1 MASTSIKWWRDQK
14 YYDQGGW
21 RGTFKLDGGG
31 AYMNQGIHNVD
42 LMYWLMGEVVEV
54 SAFTGTL
61 AHERIE
67 VEDTG
72 VAILKFANGALGT
85 IEAAAAANGFWVSL
99 EPRFQVLDAPGG
111 MKIMTIHAF
120 CQSLLRR
127 FPLEAQV
134 PPHFEVMDD
143 RSAEESFRQ
152 ALRINARDS
161 DANNNYGTFLCTRK
175 REAEGI
181 KHFLLAV
188 SDPLYQYPDRSYVNA
203 GVCAR
208 RLNDLQTAENYFR
221 SALKTQPNQIQALYQ
236 LAGLAFE
243 RKAYTEARSF
253 LTRLIPVADDAGAPS
268 TGETK
273 ASVLPSGEN
282 ARCSTPSSPI
292 SRLERNQFDL

>member
-1 MASTSIKWWRDQK
+1 VKISYLFVFIGIFLLSACGTPQAPRPTERTESTTSDT
-14 YYDQGGW
+14 DDDA
-21 RGTFKLDGGG
+21 RGRARIHTDLAVNYLEIRNLGIALEEAGIAQRADPTYGP
-31 AYMNQGIHNVD
+31 AYNVAG
-42 LMYWLMGEVVEV
+42 LIY
-54 SAFTGTL
+54 
-61 AHERIE
+61 IE
-67 VEDTG
+67 
-72 VAILKFANGALGT
+72 LK
-85 IEAAAAANGFWVSL
+85 
-99 EPRFQVLDAPGG
+99 
-111 MKIMTIHAF
+111 
-120 CQSLLRR
+120 
-127 FPLEAQV
+127 
-134 PPHFEVMDD
+134 DD

-253 LTRLIPVADDAGAPS
+253 LTRLIPVADGSPEILWLKLRTERQLGDTVTVDSLAHQLRTRFPDSKETAALDAGRF
-268 TGETK
+268 E
-273 ASVLPSGEN
+273 
-282 ARCSTPSSPI
+282 
-292 SRLERNQFDL
+292 